1 MCWKI
6 NDGISIL
13 VEMQN
18 KSMSVRGW
26 VRMMKDEPEVLE
38 PFSIRGFFVV
48 VVFVCDDALFLMR
61 PLCFMLSFLIRL
73 PAYPNV
79 RAEPQSDIGRNRGKK
94 KEPFS
99 IRAVR
104 AEVFNELQEM
114 RVGWR
119 LGPKGFTSS
128 EEHYAQLPDPTH
140 CDELQEHLRMSRRC

>member
-38 PFSIRGFFVV
+38 PFSIRSFFV

-94 KEPFS
+94 KRNLSALEQCVQKFS
-99 IRAVR
+99 MSFKRCVLAGALAR
-104 AEVFNELQEM
+104 RGSPLQRNTM
-114 RVGWR
+114 HSCRIQLTVM
-119 LGPKGFTSS
+119 SS
-128 EEHYAQLPDPTH
+128 KNT
-140 CDELQEHLRMSRRC
+140 

>member
-38 PFSIRGFFVV
+38 PFSIRSFFV

-94 KEPFS
+94 KWNLSALEQCGQRRMHIKWFHCKEVDPLMAGSCLCLCVLES
-99 IRAVR
+99 ISFQPVEVR
-104 AEVFNELQEM
+104 
-114 RVGWR
+114 R
-119 LGPKGFTSS
+119 S
-128 EEHYAQLPDPTH
+128 Y
-140 CDELQEHLRMSRRC
+140 